1 MNSLWSVTLSQK
13 ILECLYQGIK
23 LPYYFVEI
31 ISENLC
37 KYKKQGLWS
46 YVAKVFG
53 LLEKRQQQQPTR
65 KNALGYL
72 LKTFFL
78 CGVGNKKQANKE
90 KIEVK

>member
-1 MNSLWSVTLSQK
+1 M
-13 ILECLYQGIK
+13 
-23 LPYYFVEI
+23 
-31 ISENLC
+31 
-37 KYKKQGLWS
+37 
-46 YVAKVFG
+46 AKVFG

-72 LKTFFL
+72 LKTLFL